1 MDMLEKIE
9 TVQPEPVVIEL
20 EANPTTG
27 YTWNASTEGRAVD
40 LASIETLQKEGTEG
54 LVGAPVIQ
62 RFTFVVA
69 DVGTSTVTLEYSRV
83 WESKAPLKKVV
94 YVISVDENLKAS
106 IESVTEE

>member
-20 EANPTTG
+20 EGNPTTG
-27 YTWNASTEGRAVD
+27 YTWNTTVEGYAVS
-40 LASIETLQKEGTEG
+40 LETVETLPKEGTED

-62 RFTFVVA
+62 RFTFGVS
-69 DVGTSTVTLEYSRV
+69 DVGTSTVTLEYARV

-94 YVISVDENLKAS
+94 YVISVDENLKAT